1 MDTLTVV
8 MWNYVQMIIRLTVAQ
23 MKAPM
28 LMPSRL
34 QMKIPL
40 RETQD
45 RTSMLMSFLST
56 KLDYDY

>member
-1 MDTLTVV
+1 MHTLTVV
-8 MWNYVQMIIRLTVAQ
+8 MWNYIQMIILLTVAQ